1 MSQQCSVTIQILQL
15 MYRTLF
21 DVKRTTAVEDPI
33 SFSKRMES
41 YKYDYKKWSAKIKK
55 FLHN

>member
-1 MSQQCSVTIQILQL
+1 